1 MATHTAG
8 DLLRH
13 WRTTRRL
20 SQLELA
26 GRAETSTR
34 HLSFIETGRATPSRQ
49 MLLHLSDE
57 LDIPLRERNRML
69 LAAGYAPV
77 YAEPELDTPAMQS
90 VRDALR
96 RILGGLE
103 PHPALAI
110 DAGWTMVDAN
120 AGIGLFLDG
129 IDPALLQPPVNAL
142 RLTLHPDGIS
152 TRIINLAE
160 WRGHLFERLQRQI
173 EVTGSPELTAL
184 LQELRAYPGGEES
197 PGLPEP
203 DQAVVPLRVRLDGHE
218 LAFLSV
224 TTVFGTPMNVTVAE
238 LAIEAFL
245 PADATTAAYLR
256 ERVTVP
262 GNQPPTTP
270 SD

>member
-1 MATHTAG
+1 MATPTAG

-26 GRAETSTR
+26 GRADTSAR

-57 LDIPLRERNRML
+57 LDIPLRERNRLL

-77 YAEPELDTPAMQS
+77 YTEPALDTAAMAPI
-90 VRDALR
+90 RDAVRQL
-96 RILGGLE
+96 LTGLA

-110 DAGWTMVDAN
+110 DAAWTMIDAN
-120 AGIGLFLDG
+120 AGITLFLDG
-129 IDPALLQPPVNAL
+129 IDPALLTPPVNAL
-142 RLTLHPDGIS
+142 RLTLHPDGLAP
-152 TRIINLAE
+152 RITNLAE

-173 EVTGSPELTAL
+173 EVTGAPALSAL
-184 LQELRAYPGGEES
+184 LDELRAYPGGEH
-197 PGLPEP
+197 PPRLPEP
-203 DQAVVPLRVRLDGHE
+203 DQAVVPLRLRLHDRE

-245 PADATTAAYLR
+245 PADPATATALHELLATT
-256 ERVTVP
+256 
-262 GNQPPTTP
+262 G
-270 SD
+270 

>member
-1 MATHTAG
+1 MRTQTAG

-57 LDIPLRERNRML
+57 LEIPLRERNRML

-77 YAEPELDTPAMQS
+77 YTEPELDTPAMEP
-90 VRDALR
+90 VRNAVR
-96 RILGGLE
+96 QILTGYE
-103 PHPALAI
+103 PHPALAV
-110 DAGWTMVDAN
+110 DAGWNMIDAN
-120 AGIGLFLDG
+120 AGIALFLEG
-129 IDPALLQPPVNAL
+129 VDPRLLEGPVNAL
-142 RLTLHPDGIS
+142 RLSLHPGGLAP
-152 TRIINLAE
+152 RIINLPE

-173 EVTGSPELTAL
+173 DVSGAPELIAL

-203 DQAVVPLRVRLDGHE
+203 DQAVVPLRLRLDGHD
-218 LAFLSV
+218 LAFLSI

-238 LAIEAFL
+238 IALEAFF
-245 PADATTAAYLR
+245 PADAATATLLR
-256 ERVTVP
+256 ERIAVP
-262 GNQPPTTP
+262 A
-270 SD
+270 D

>member
-26 GRAETSTR
+26 GRADTSTR

-77 YAEPELDTPAMQS
+77 YAEPALDNPAMQPIRDT
-90 VRDALR
+90 VRQ
-96 RILGGLE
+96 ILTGLE

-110 DAGWTMVDAN
+110 DATWTMVDAN
-120 AGIGLFLDG
+120 AGIALFLPG
-129 IDPALLQPPVNAL
+129 VDPALLQPPVNAL
-142 RLTLHPDGIS
+142 RLTLHPDGLAD
-152 TRIINLAE
+152 RIINLAQ

-173 EVTGSPELTAL
+173 EVTGAPELIAL
-184 LQELRAYPGGEES
+184 LEELRAYPGGEEV

-203 DQAVVPLRVRLDGHE
+203 DQAVVPLRLRHDGHD
-218 LAFLSV
+218 LSFV
-224 TTVFGTPMNVTVAE
+224 SATTVFGTPMNVTVAE
-238 LAIEAFL
+238 LAIESFF
-245 PADATTAAYLR
+245 PADPATATLLR
-256 ERVTVP
+256 DLISVTP
-262 GNQPPTTP
+262 A
-270 SD
+270 D

>member
-1 MATHTAG
+1 MATLTAG

-34 HLSFIETGRATPSRQ
+34 HLSFIETGRATPSRH

-77 YAEPELDTPAMQS
+77 YAEPALDNPAMTPI
-90 VRDALR
+90 REALR
-96 RILGGLE
+96 QILTGLE

-120 AGIGLFLDG
+120 AGIAVFLTG
-129 IDPALLQPPVNAL
+129 IDPALLTPPINAL
-142 RLTLHPDGIS
+142 RLTLHPDGMASHIV
-152 TRIINLAE
+152 NLAE
-160 WRGHLFERLQRQI
+160 WRGHIFERLQRQI
-173 EVTGSPELTAL
+173 DVTGSPELIAL
-184 LQELRAYPGGEES
+184 LHELRAYPGGEEP
-197 PGLPEP
+197 PGLPDP
-203 DQAVVPLRVRLDGHE
+203 DQAVVPLRLRLDDQE
-218 LAFLSV
+218 LVFLSV

-245 PADATTAAYLR
+245 PADATTAAILR
-256 ERVTVP
+256 DRLAV
-262 GNQPPTTP
+262 G
-270 SD
+270 

>member
-1 MATHTAG
+1 MATPTAG

-13 WRTTRRL
+13 WRTARRL

-26 GRAETSTR
+26 GRADTSTR
-34 HLSFIETGRATPSRQ
+34 HLSFIETGRATPSRH

-77 YAEPELDTPAMQS
+77 YAEPELDTPAMRPI
-90 VRDALR
+90 RDAVR
-96 RILGGLE
+96 QILTGLE

-110 DAGWTMVDAN
+110 DAAWTMIDAN
-120 AGIGLFLDG
+120 AGIALFLDG
-129 IDPALLQPPVNAL
+129 IDPALLRPPVNAL
-142 RLTLHPDGIS
+142 RLTLHPDGLAGS
-152 TRIINLAE
+152 IINLAE

-173 EVTGSPELTAL
+173 DVTGSPELAAL
-184 LQELRAYPGGEES
+184 LDDLRTYPGGEDG

-203 DQAVVPLRVRLDGHE
+203 DQAVVPLRLRLDGHE
-218 LAFLSV
+218 LAFLSA

-245 PADATTAAYLR
+245 PADAATAALLR
-256 ERVTVP
+256 ERL
-262 GNQPPTTP
+262 TP

>member
-1 MATHTAG
+1 MATPTAG
-8 DLLRH
+8 DLLWH

-26 GRAETSTR
+26 GRADTSTR

-49 MLLHLSDE
+49 MLLHLSGE

-77 YAEPELDTPAMQS
+77 YTEPELDNPVMRPI
-90 VRDALR
+90 RDALR
-96 RILGGLE
+96 QILTGLE

-110 DAGWTMVDAN
+110 DANWNMVDSN
-120 AGIGLFLDG
+120 AAVALFLDG
-129 IDPALLQPPVNAL
+129 IDPALLRPPVNAQ
-142 RLTLHPDGIS
+142 RLTLHPDGLAP
-152 TRIINLAE
+152 RIVNLAE

-173 EVTGSPELTAL
+173 EVTGAPELVAL
-184 LQELRAYPGGEES
+184 LRELRAYPGGEQP

-203 DQAVVPLRVRLDGHE
+203 DQAIVPLRLRHHGHE

-224 TTVFGTPMNVTVAE
+224 TTVFGTPMNLTVAE
-238 LAIEAFL
+238 LAIEAFF
-245 PADATTAAYLR
+245 PADATTATLLHDRIAI
-256 ERVTVP
+256 P
-262 GNQPPTTP
+262 A
-270 SD
+270 D